1 MGVSG
6 VESSFNFEHQ
16 GELFNEEGKKEKNS
30 HRADP
35 SHPVYV
41 FPLAGFWSSPLTI
54 VEILQYS
61 TGTNP

>member
-6 VESSFNFEHQ
+6 VEASFNFEHQ

-35 SHPVYV
+35 SHPVC
-41 FPLAGFWSSPLTI
+41 F
-54 VEILQYS
+54 S
-61 TGTNP
+61 TGRVLVFTVDNSGNTAV